1 MIDKDEP
8 IKGCVSVK
16 KDKSGLHIG
25 AYMPRIGMSGS
36 VKTQG
41 RDVIPSPYTTG
52 LLDKFLDGSFSP
64 AFETAR
70 GCPFL
75 CTFCDQGLDA
85 TKNYNI

>member
-1 MIDKDEP
+1 MK
-8 IKGCVSVK
+8 
-16 KDKSGLHIG
+16 
-25 AYMPRIGMSGS
+25 GS
-36 VKTQG
+36 VKAEG

-52 LLDKFLDGSFSP
+52 LLNKFLDGTFIP

-85 TKNYNI
+85 NKITAFSTKRLADEMMYVGEKMSKIKNFAL